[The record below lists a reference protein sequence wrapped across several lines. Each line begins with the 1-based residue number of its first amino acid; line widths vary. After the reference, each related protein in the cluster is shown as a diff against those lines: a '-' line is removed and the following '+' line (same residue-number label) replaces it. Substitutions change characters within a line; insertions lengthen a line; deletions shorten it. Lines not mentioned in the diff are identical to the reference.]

1 MRYARVTD
9 MYGNLYLVSTPIG
22 NLEDLT
28 FRAVKILSSVD
39 IILAES
45 VERTKKLLSHY
56 DIDAKVVSFNK
67 DNEKRKTKDVIAHL
81 QNSKNIALVSD
92 AGTPSISDPGFYLLS
107 NIDERIKIIPI
118 PGVSSITCALSVSKI
133 PMNGF
138 TFLGF
143 LPKKENDRKNKLLKS
158 SSAELP
164 ICLFES
170 KHRILDLFEDISS
183 IFGEDTMVGL
193 FREMTKIYETITH
206 KSVKEHI
213 SDFKTKIPKGEYVV
227 IVAPNRH
234 VELEKPYIS
243 IIKRL
248 ILKNF
253 SNKDIVDLIKPISVD
268 SKKEIYKIVLSI
280 RQGE

>member
-1 MRYARVTD
+1 

-28 FRAVKILSSVD
+28 FRAVKVLSSVD

-45 VERTKKLLSHY
+45 VERTKKLLSYY
-56 DIDAKVVSFNK
+56 DIDAKVISFNK
-67 DNEKRKTKDVIAHL
+67 DNEKRKINNAVEYLKA
-81 QNSKNIALVSD
+81 SKNIALVSD
-92 AGTPSISDPGFYLLS
+92 AGTPCVSDPGFSLLS
-107 NIDERIKIIPI
+107 NLDEEIKIIPI
-118 PGVSSITCALSVSKI
+118 PGASSITCALSVSKI

-143 LPKKENDRKNKLLKS
+143 LPKKENDRKNKLLQAYS
-158 SSAELP
+158 VELP
-164 ICLFES
+164 LCIFES
-170 KHRILDLFEDISS
+170 KHRLLDLLEDICS
-183 IFGEDTMVGL
+183 IFGEDAMVGL

-206 KSVKEHI
+206 KSVTEHI
-213 SDFKTKIPKGEYVV
+213 FDLKKNTPKGEFVI

-234 VELEKPYIS
+234 VEIEKPYIS

-253 SNKDIVDLIKPISVD
+253 SNKDIVDLIKSISTD